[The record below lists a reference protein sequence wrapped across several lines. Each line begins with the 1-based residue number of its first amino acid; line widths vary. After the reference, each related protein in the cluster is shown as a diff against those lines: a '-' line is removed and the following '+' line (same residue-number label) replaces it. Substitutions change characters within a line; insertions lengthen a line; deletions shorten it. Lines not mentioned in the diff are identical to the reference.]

1 MKRNK
6 SEVDII
12 LPNYNSSNFIEATI
26 RSVLNQNF
34 KNWNLI
40 IIDDCSD
47 IKTKKIITK
56 FQKDKKIKI
65 FWMKKNRGPG
75 YCRNYG
81 IKNSNSKYIAFI
93 DSDDI
98 WQKNK
103 LKLQIN
109 FMEKYNYDFTYT
121 NYKTFGLKNKFVEP
135 PKTFTFKEFIR
146 NTSIGTSTMMVKR
159 KIIKGVKFTNTE
171 ICEDYFF
178 KCKILQKINIA
189 YCLNIFLTK
198 YRIRHNS
205 LQSSKMKNL
214 FWIWKI
220 NKNFNNFSFFQNLY
234 SLYFISLNSFKKYG
248 LK

>member
-1 MKRNK
+1 MYKNK
-6 SEVDII
+6 SVVDII

-26 RSVLNQNF
+26 KSISKQNF
-34 KNWNLI
+34 KNWRLI

-47 IKTKKIITK
+47 IKTKKIIKK
-56 FQKDKKIKI
+56 FKKYKKIKI

-103 LKLQIN
+103 LKLQIK
-109 FMEKYNYDFTYT
+109 FMERYNYDFTYT
-121 NYKTFGLKNKFVEP
+121 NYETFGLRKKFIEP
-135 PKTFTFKEFIR
+135 PKTFTFKEFIC
-146 NTSIGTSTMMVKR
+146 NTSIGTSTMIIKR
-159 KIIKGVKFTNTE
+159 KIVKGVKFTNTE

-178 KCKILQKINIA
+178 KCKILKRINIA
-189 YCLNIFLTK
+189 YCLNNFLTK
-198 YRIRHNS
+198 YRIRNNS
-205 LQSSKMKNL
+205 LQSNKIKNL
-214 FWIWKI
+214 YWIWKI
-220 NKNFNNFSFFQNLY
+220 NKKFNNLNFFQNLY
-234 SLYFISLNSFKKYG
+234 SLCSISLNSFKKYG